1 MVGGSSIRRPSMG
14 SDERSREAQVEPLF
28 EALQKGPVVNRSL
41 AWKLSW
47 IGLVLIGLLVLV
59 IKQAF

>member
-1 MVGGSSIRRPSMG
+1 MG